1 VCKDGVK
8 SFYIGPLG
16 LLVLTLAAF
25 FDVLF
30 LVDDA
35 VLSGLSSDL
44 ATQFLHWRGFG
55 FGEIARGNLPLWN
68 PHIYSGAPFLAG
80 FQSALLYP
88 LNVLYL
94 VLPLAKAVNWGI
106 ALHAFLGGLFFYLW
120 AFKRGL
126 HPLACFLA
134 GAEFISC
141 APYFLHIYAGHL
153 PNICTMIWAPLLF
166 LAIDGAVEKPAA
178 GWCLLGSFAVAMQIL
193 AGHIQYTYYTGI
205 AASIY
210 LAVRLY
216 GAPGRL
222 KALGCFALFYVGA
235 VILAAA
241 QILPGIEAG
250 RDTLRGMGVPY
261 EFAAMFSFPPENLVT
276 WLVPAFFG
284 DTVHFPYWGRWYL
297 WEMSLF
303 ISATGFLLAVY
314 AVVLRQGRER
324 FIPTAM
330 AGILLLL
337 AMGSYLPWFGLLHAY
352 LPGFDKFRGVSK
364 FVFQATLFVI
374 LLSAMGLD
382 SLLRDGLRKR
392 WQVLAALGAA
402 AIVSLIIGLSIRQ
415 SAGAVPGLWADIM
428 RTIGGTQEVYLPPE
442 FFAKGLAILKAGE
455 FAALGLV
462 ILSATCALIA
472 AVLFL
477 RISNLWKCS
486 LLVGLAVI
494 ELFSAGRIAHHA
506 FRLDEAYPR
515 DVVAMFT
522 QRTGDHRILNP
533 ANPNLAMSM
542 GWRDVWGYDPLIP
555 RRYGE
560 FMAWMQQVDLVQI
573 VRNDLPF
580 RYHPLLRMLGCRYML
595 TPVEGR
601 VALAELT
608 GDAMPRAA
616 LVGQWAVE
624 PERDR
629 AFAILGQPGFN
640 PRRLVVLERAPNLPA
655 ATGAA
660 NPGTVRVTDTS
671 SDQLTIEADVNSAAV
686 LVVTD
691 NYMDGWR
698 IVPLEGSSSDAYE
711 IIPANYTLRGVP
723 LAPGHHHFRME
734 YRPASFVI
742 GAWLSLIGAAAW
754 LGLAGVLLRRRRTTC
769 AVEKTPDACR
779 EGDSMR
785 IPAGRRRFYA
795 CLVLAAATLAVYHP
809 VLGFNF
815 VNLDDQ
821 LYVYENPHVRA
832 GITLQGIRWAFTSL
846 GANFWHPLTWLSHML
861 DWQLFGPNAG
871 GHHATGLLLHV
882 ACTLLLFMAL
892 SRMTARLWESAAVA
906 ALFALHPLH
915 VESVAWVSERKDVL
929 STFFFMLTLLAYPRY
944 VENRSA
950 GRALLVI
957 TPYALGLMAKPMLVT
972 VPFVLLLLDVWPLRR
987 FGETGL
993 QWAAAK
999 PLLLE
1004 KIPFVLLALPAGLMA
1019 VFAQDRGTALASL
1032 ELVPLDMRL
1041 SSAAVGAVT
1050 YLWKTIWPVELAVHY
1065 PLGPVHAGIAIGAA
1079 MILVLLTALALFA
1092 TRRYPYVTVGWLW
1105 YLLTLAP
1112 VSGLVQVGCHSM
1124 ADRYTY
1130 IPLIGIFIIAAW
1142 GIPELLSHVRG
1153 GRRIIAFTSGVLLL
1167 VMAVATMYHLQFWK
1181 SSDTLFR
1188 RALAVT
1194 GPSGIAENN
1203 LATALISRGAYEEAL
1218 PHILRAVELRPTD
1231 EEVVF
1236 NVGNA
1241 LAGLRR
1247 DDEAKAWF
1255 EKTIGMNPRFAR
1267 AYTNLG
1273 ALLVRQQKYDE
1284 AIRQLEAAQALNP
1297 GCSLTRLNLA
1307 VALARTGRTK
1317 EAAARLEEAVRLAPD
1332 SLLLR
1337 TKVVQTYWLMGLR
1350 DRALGHNDFI
1360 RGVDGKL
1367 AGEITR
1373 WMETKE
1379 NVH

>member
-1 VCKDGVK
+1 
-8 SFYIGPLG
+8 
-16 LLVLTLAAF
+16 
-25 FDVLF
+25 
-30 LVDDA
+30 
-35 VLSGLSSDL
+35 
-44 ATQFLHWRGFG
+44 
-55 FGEIARGNLPLWN
+55 
-68 PHIYSGAPFLAG
+68 
-80 FQSALLYP
+80 
-88 LNVLYL
+88 
-94 VLPLAKAVNWGI
+94 
-106 ALHAFLGGLFFYLW
+106 
-120 AFKRGL
+120 
-126 HPLACFLA
+126 
-134 GAEFISC
+134 
-141 APYFLHIYAGHL
+141 
-153 PNICTMIWAPLLF
+153 
-166 LAIDGAVEKPAA
+166 
-178 GWCLLGSFAVAMQIL
+178 
-193 AGHIQYTYYTGI
+193 
-205 AASIY
+205 
-210 LAVRLY
+210 
-216 GAPGRL
+216 
-222 KALGCFALFYVGA
+222 
-235 VILAAA
+235 
-241 QILPGIEAG
+241 
-250 RDTLRGMGVPY
+250 
-261 EFAAMFSFPPENLVT
+261 
-276 WLVPAFFG
+276 
-284 DTVHFPYWGRWYL
+284 
-297 WEMSLF
+297 
-303 ISATGFLLAVY
+303 
-314 AVVLRQGRER
+314 
-324 FIPTAM
+324 
-330 AGILLLL
+330 
-337 AMGSYLPWFGLLHAY
+337 
-352 LPGFDKFRGVSK
+352 
-364 FVFQATLFVI
+364 
-374 LLSAMGLD
+374 
-382 SLLRDGLRKR
+382 
-392 WQVLAALGAA
+392 
-402 AIVSLIIGLSIRQ
+402 
-415 SAGAVPGLWADIM
+415 
-428 RTIGGTQEVYLPPE
+428 
-442 FFAKGLAILKAGE
+442 
-455 FAALGLV
+455 
-462 ILSATCALIA
+462 
-472 AVLFL
+472 
-477 RISNLWKCS
+477 
-486 LLVGLAVI
+486 
-494 ELFSAGRIAHHA
+494 
-506 FRLDEAYPR
+506 
-515 DVVAMFT
+515 
-522 QRTGDHRILNP
+522 
-533 ANPNLAMSM
+533 
-542 GWRDVWGYDPLIP
+542 
-555 RRYGE
+555 
-560 FMAWMQQVDLVQI
+560 
-573 VRNDLPF
+573 
-580 RYHPLLRMLGCRYML
+580 
-595 TPVEGR
+595 
-601 VALAELT
+601 
-608 GDAMPRAA
+608 
-616 LVGQWAVE
+616 
-624 PERDR
+624 
-629 AFAILGQPGFN
+629 
-640 PRRLVVLERAPNLPA
+640 
-655 ATGAA
+655 
-660 NPGTVRVTDTS
+660 
-671 SDQLTIEADVNSAAV
+671 
-686 LVVTD
+686 
-691 NYMDGWR
+691 
-698 IVPLEGSSSDAYE
+698 
-711 IIPANYTLRGVP
+711 
-723 LAPGHHHFRME
+723 
-734 YRPASFVI
+734 
-742 GAWLSLIGAAAW
+742 
-754 LGLAGVLLRRRRTTC
+754 
-769 AVEKTPDACR
+769 
-779 EGDSMR
+779 
-785 IPAGRRRFYA
+785 
-795 CLVLAAATLAVYHP
+795 
-809 VLGFNF
+809 
-815 VNLDDQ
+815 
-821 LYVYENPHVRA
+821 VRA

-1167 VMAVATMYHLQFWK
+1167 VVAVATMYHLQFWK

-1255 EKTIGMNPRFAR
+1255 EKAIGMNPRFAR